1 MPTSIIL
8 LLLILYIS
16 AATQF
21 YILLIKLH
29 DSKQVNSYKISVLDI
44 YGIYYIPTRL
54 IYI

>member
-1 MPTSIIL
+1 ML

-21 YILLIKLH
+21 YILLMKLYN
-29 DSKQVNSYKISVLDI
+29 SKWVDGYKIAVLDI
-44 YGIYYIPTRL
+44 YGIYCVPTRL